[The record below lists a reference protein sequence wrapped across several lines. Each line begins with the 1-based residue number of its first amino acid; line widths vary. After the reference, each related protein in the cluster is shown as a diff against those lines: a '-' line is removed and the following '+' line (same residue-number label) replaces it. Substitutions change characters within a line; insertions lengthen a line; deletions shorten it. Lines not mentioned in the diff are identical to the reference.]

1 MVTTQLRP
9 TLYYVHDPMCS
20 WCWGFRTVLEKLLC
34 VIPPAVQVV
43 RLLGG
48 LAPDSD
54 QPMAEP
60 MKKQLRQTW
69 LHIESMI
76 PEVRFNHAFW
86 ETCQPR
92 RSTYPGCRAVIAARF
107 QGIQFDEM
115 MTHAIQR
122 AYYLESRNPSDV
134 ETLLDLADCLGLNQD
149 RFRHDLVS
157 MVTQQTLLGE
167 ISLVHR
173 LGVQGFPTLAAQT
186 QEGVSLIPVDY
197 NDVGQMLSAL
207 RRVFPSVMD
216 SIGSGMT

>member
-1 MVTTQLRP
+1 
-9 TLYYVHDPMCS
+9 MCTIR
-20 WCWGFRTVLEKLLC
+20 CAAGAGGFRTALEKLLC

-92 RSTYPGCRAVIAARF
+92 RSTYPACRAVIAARF
-107 QGIQFDEM
+107 QGTQFDEM

-134 ETLLDLADCLGLNQD
+134 ETLLDLAGCLGLNQD

-157 MVTQQTLLGE
+157 MATQQALLGE

-173 LGVQGFPTLAAQT
+173 LGVQGFPTLVAQT
-186 QEGVSLIPVDY
+186 QEGGQSDTGRLQWCRANV
-197 NDVGQMLSAL
+197 VGIETS
-207 RRVFPSVMD
+207 VPSVMD